1 MATSSF
7 NSLGGITTG
16 IDTTALINAIVGMKG
31 GNVTRLQARK
41 DLNDKKTAALTAMRS
56 SLSTLSLSMAALQD
70 KFNGRTVGSS
80 DSNNTNVTATATG
93 AAAGNYD
100 VTVHTVATR
109 GRLSATLVGGLTTNL
124 AVASPTDSVNS
135 GVFTPGTPASFA
147 IQGTDGDIK
156 TFTLTETTNTLN
168 GLRDAINASGAG
180 VTASVLNMGKGDKP
194 YQLVITAKET
204 GTGSTGGV
212 VTLVD
217 ITNMTGGTA
226 GPVANNLGIGAGTA
240 DLVAKTIT
248 GVPSTGVTSS
258 AGTSAVATDAT
269 FSVNGIE
276 LTRSTNLVK
285 DAADGV
291 TFTLK
296 QGGQTGMTTLTV
308 ALDKAGATAAMQD
321 FITKYN
327 QLVKDYKAASTS
339 TKNADGTIKQAP
351 LANDTATRT
360 LMNNLKATLA
370 GASSGLPS
378 DSTYKTPASL
388 GITTLADGNLYLNTN
403 TFQTAMANDLA
414 AARRLFVFSGDSTNG
429 VLSVNSGGSSTATG
443 TVGYEITQDA
453 NGVLWGKLTHDG
465 VTSEAQQVLN
475 GTLQGTG
482 DLAGLSLSV
491 IGAGTGS
498 MTLTRGVGQAAND
511 LISKFT
517 GLGDGTISSIL
528 TSITTQNKT
537 LGSQI
542 LSAQALLDREKE
554 LLKVKFAKMEAA
566 VSQMRSSAG
575 TLSGA

>member
-1 MATSSF
+1 MATSF
-7 NSLGGITTG
+7 NALSGITTG
-16 IDTTALINAIVGMKG
+16 IDTNALINAIVGMKS
-31 GNVTRLQARK
+31 GNVTRLQARR
-41 DLNDKKTAALTAMRS
+41 DLNDKKTTALTAMRS
-56 SLSTLSLSMAALQD
+56 SLSTLSYSLAALQD
-70 KFNGRTVGSS
+70 RFNSRTVGSS

-109 GRLSATLVGGLTTNL
+109 GRLSATLEAGLTTNL
-124 AVASPTDSVNS
+124 AVHSPTDSVNS
-135 GVFTPGTPASFA
+135 GVFITGTPASFA
-147 IQGTDGDIK
+147 IQGTDGVVK

-217 ITNMTGGTA
+217 ITNGAT

-240 DLVAKTIT
+240 DVDAQTISGDPLT
-248 GVPSTGVTSS
+248 GLTVST
-258 AGTSAVATDAT
+258 AGSIATDAT

-339 TKNADGTIKQAP
+339 TKNADGSINQAP
-351 LANDTATRT
+351 LASDLATRT
-360 LMNNLKATLA
+360 LMTNLKATLA
-370 GASSGLPS
+370 GTSEGLPK
-378 DSTYKTPASL
+378 DSAYKTLASL
-388 GITTLADGNLYLNTN
+388 GVTTLADGNLYLNTS
-403 TFQTAMANDLA
+403 TFQTAMANDLT

-443 TVGYEITQDA
+443 TVDYDIQDV
-453 NGVLWGKLTHDG
+453 NGVLWGTLTHNG
-465 VTSEAQQVLN
+465 NKSVAQQVTN

-482 DLAGLSLSV
+482 ELAGLSLSV
-491 IGAGTGS
+491 IGPGTGTL
-498 MTLTRGVGQAAND
+498 TLTRGVGQAAND
-511 LISKFT
+511 LLSKFT
-517 GLGDGTISSIL
+517 GLGDGTIGSIL
-528 TSITTQNKT
+528 TSITTQNKA

-554 LLKVKFAKMEAA
+554 LLKIKFAKMESA
-566 VSQMRSSAG
+566 VSQMRSAAG
-575 TLSGA
+575 SLSGA